1 MLSRIQNLIFI
12 ALFLTA
18 IGLLGWLSERHSM
31 DYDLTWGK
39 RNSLTEASVNA
50 LQALDKPITITAFV
64 RDDSKAIH
72 DLVNDL
78 IERYQQHKSDIDL
91 KFINPDLVPQLV
103 REHSITVDGQ
113 ILVLYG
119 NRQETLQ
126 NPSEKSLTQLL
137 VKLAATDNSYVA
149 FLTGHG
155 ERDLLG
161 AANHDLGDFGRQ
173 LELKGFILQAVN
185 LIKNP
190 SIPANTRILVISS
203 PKTAFLEGEEQLIE
217 QYLDNGGNVL
227 WLTEPDSKDELSSLA
242 AYFDIKRL
250 PGQVVD
256 ATTRLFGIDDPT
268 FALVVDFPR
277 HAITEQLHSQTLFP
291 QASGLASA
299 EESSWF
305 SSAILQTL
313 SRSWTELNDIDGLQT
328 LSRSWTELNDIDGE
342 VRFDEDTDERPG
354 PITIGYALERE
365 QATPNTDK
373 PGKQRVV
380 MIGDGDFLSNAYL
393 GNGQNLDLGS
403 AIFQWLNHNDDF
415 IDIGSV
421 KAPDTQ
427 LGISQSGA
435 IGLLMVF
442 MILLPLGLLGTGT
455 TIWLKRR
462 RR

>member
-1 MLSRIQNLIFI
+1 MLSRLQNLIFI
-12 ALFLTA
+12 TLFLTV

-31 DYDLTWGK
+31 EYDLTWGK

-64 RDDSKAIH
+64 RDDSKTIH
-72 DLVNDL
+72 DLINDL
-78 IERYQQHKSDIDL
+78 IERYHQHKADINL

-103 REHSITVDGQ
+103 REHGITIDGQ
-113 ILVLYG
+113 ILVQYG

-126 NPSEKSLTQLL
+126 NPGERSLTQLL
-137 VKLAATDNSYVA
+137 VKLAGSDNSYVV

-161 AANHDLGDFGRQ
+161 MANHDLGNFGEQ
-173 LELKGFILQAVN
+173 LERKGFILQAIN
-185 LIKNP
+185 LIKTP
-190 SIPANTRILVISS
+190 SIPANTRILIISS
-203 PKTAFLEGEEQLIE
+203 PKTAFFPGEEQLIE
-217 QYLDNGGNVL
+217 QYLDNGGNML
-227 WLTEPDSKDELSSLA
+227 WLTEPDSNDELSSLA

-256 ATTRLFGIDDPT
+256 ATTQLFGIDDPT
-268 FALVVDFPR
+268 FALAVDFPQ

-299 EESSWF
+299 EGSNWF
-305 SSAILQTL
+305 TSPILQTL
-313 SRSWTELNDIDGLQT
+313 PRSWTELNNIDG
-328 LSRSWTELNDIDGE
+328 D
-342 VRFDEDTDERPG
+342 VRFDEGTDERPG

-365 QATPNTDK
+365 RAMPNTDK
-373 PGKQRVV
+373 PGKQRIVV
-380 MIGDGDFLSNAYL
+380 IGDGDFLSNTYL

-421 KAPDTQ
+421 SAPDTQ
-427 LGISQSGA
+427 LGISQGGA
-435 IGLLMVF
+435 IGLLMIF
-442 MILLPLGLLGTGT
+442 LIILPLGLLGTGT

>member
-12 ALFLTA
+12 VLFLTA

-31 DYDLTWGK
+31 EYDLTWGK
-39 RNSLTEASVNA
+39 RNSLTEASANA

-72 DLVNDL
+72 DLINDL
-78 IERYQQHKSDIDL
+78 IERYHQHKTDIDL

-103 REHSITVDGQ
+103 REHGITVDGQ
-113 ILVLYG
+113 ILVQYG

-126 NPSEKSLTQLL
+126 NPGEKSLTQLL
-137 VKLAATDNSYVA
+137 VKLAASDNSYIT

-161 AANHDLGDFGRQ
+161 VANHDLGDFGEQ
-173 LELKGFILQAVN
+173 LKRKGFILLAIN
-185 LIKNP
+185 LIKTP
-190 SIPANTRILVISS
+190 FIPANTRILVISS
-203 PKTAFLEGEEQLIE
+203 PRTALLEGEEQLIE
-217 QYLDNGGNVL
+217 QYLDNGGNAL
-227 WLTEPDSKDELSSLA
+227 WLTEPDSKDNLSSLA

-291 QASGLASA
+291 QTSGLASA

-305 SSAILQTL
+305 SSAI
-313 SRSWTELNDIDGLQT
+313 LQT

-380 MIGDGDFLSNAYL
+380 VIGDGDFLSNAYL

-427 LGISQSGA
+427 LGINQSGA

-442 MILLPLGLLGTGT
+442 LILLPLGLLGTGT

>member
-1 MLSRIQNLIFI
+1 MLSRLQNLIFI
-12 ALFLTA
+12 TLFLTV

-31 DYDLTWGK
+31 EYDLTWGK

-64 RDDSKAIH
+64 RDDSKTIH
-72 DLVNDL
+72 DLINNL
-78 IERYQQHKSDIDL
+78 IERYHRHKADIDL

-103 REHSITVDGQ
+103 REHGITVDGQ
-113 ILVLYG
+113 ILVQYG

-126 NPSEKSLTQLL
+126 NSSEESLTQLL
-137 VKLAATDNSYVA
+137 VKLAASDNSYIT

-155 ERDLLG
+155 ERDLLSV
-161 AANHDLGDFGRQ
+161 ANHDLGNFGEQ
-173 LELKGFILQAVN
+173 LERKGFILQAIN
-185 LIKNP
+185 LIKTP

-203 PKTAFLEGEEQLIE
+203 PKTAFLQGEEQLIE
-217 QYLDNGGNVL
+217 QYLDNGGNML
-227 WLTEPDSKDELSSLA
+227 WLTEPDSNDELSSLA

-268 FALVVDFPR
+268 FALAVDFPR

-291 QASGLASA
+291 QASGLISA
-299 EESSWF
+299 EESNWF
-305 SSAILQTL
+305 SSAI
-313 SRSWTELNDIDGLQT
+313 LQT

-365 QATPNTDK
+365 QATSNTDK

-380 MIGDGDFLSNAYL
+380 VIGDGDFLSNTYL

-403 AIFQWLNHNDDF
+403 AIFQWLNHNDAF

-421 KAPDTQ
+421 NAPDTQ